1 MRACTHAPHAPHAY
15 ARAQM
20 HARVCARIHTRVHTH
35 APTHTR
41 THNRHCARPAF
52 FPSLAAELALT
63 LAGARPFA
71 AGGSR
76 VLHCMARVRRLSGD
90 APCCNAA
97 GKHAQ
102 YDLALDRFRDAL
114 AHTPRSTKARLLP
127 LPPARPPTHPFACHG
142 SLCVRSCT
150 CVRWRACARA
160 RAYVCA
166 CRCSMSLRVLCTTSR
181 WCSPRQRRRGSR
193 RRLAACACG
202 CFTDGAAPL
211 SPNPLPNVPSPS
223 APSLPPSNRRSPLL
237 PLPSMATQP
246 RSVGSLSS
254 SLFVPPVHC
263 AHRTLPPGT
272 RVPLLTRQR
281 TQSFCLRT
289 HRSWCTC

>member
-1 MRACTHAPHAPHAY
+1 MRHCRRGPAARRRSLQRSCGSRGCFSARRASRTRTRTYMHTQRAHAHASVHARTARTARIRARADARAC
-15 ARAQM
+15 
-20 HARVCARIHTRVHTH
+20 VCTHTH
-35 APTHTR
+35 ARAHTRTHTHTR

-127 LPPARPPTHPFACHG
+127 LPPGRPPTPSHCHG

-150 CVRWRACARA
+150 CVRWRACACVERTCVRA
-160 RAYVCA
+160 
-166 CRCSMSLRVLCTTSR
+166 
-181 WCSPRQRRRGSR
+181 
-193 RRLAACACG
+193 
-202 CFTDGAAPL
+202 GAL
-211 SPNPLPNVPSPS
+211 
-223 APSLPPSNRRSPLL
+223 
-237 PLPSMATQP
+237 
-246 RSVGSLSS
+246 
-254 SLFVPPVHC
+254 
-263 AHRTLPPGT
+263 
-272 RVPLLTRQR
+272 
-281 TQSFCLRT
+281 
-289 HRSWCTC
+289 